1 MAITRR
7 SGGPRSNPEEAIVR
21 AALAAHG
28 ADPGV
33 LLLRNV
39 VKTVPNP
46 WVPGAFLDFGLGEG
60 TPDVVGSV
68 VCPCPTCGTP
78 GARPL
83 GLEFKA
89 PTGRAAAH
97 QIAVHEAWRS
107 QGWLVELPRSVA
119 DVTAILDAARRGGR

>member
-1 MAITRR
+1 MASTRR
-7 SGGPRSNPEEAIVR
+7 SGPRSNPEEAIVR

-46 WVPGAFLDFGLGEG
+46 WVPGALLTFGLGEG

-78 GARPL
+78 RARPL
-83 GLEFKA
+83 GLEYKTA
-89 PTGRAAAH
+89 TGTAATH
-97 QIAVHEAWRS
+97 QRAVHEAWRS
-107 QGWLVELPRSVA
+107 QGWLVEVVRSVEA
-119 DVTAILDAARRGGR
+119 MGQFLAAARRGER